1 MILASLVWV
10 GFCVVGWIYS
20 LSAHQKS
27 VLSRTLIR
35 MIVFCCASC
44 WFYIFFLL
52 CCSPLYYSLE
62 NVRLYILV
70 ERYVVVYV
78 DWKAGYY
85 SLERSS
91 IDVEANAIDVC

>member
-1 MILASLVWV
+1 MCRWLDLLVV
-10 GFCVVGWIYS
+10 SPSKISDVDSDDCV
-20 LSAHQKS
+20 LLR
-27 VLSRTLIR
+27 VLL
-35 MIVFCCASC
+35 VLH
-44 WFYIFFLL
+44 FFLL